1 MSPIINQKFLTE
13 MFYWLQIF
21 FLIKI
26 YKTTNKTQTSYQ
38 IFNRLKIQYQN
49 IF

>member
-1 MSPIINQKFLTE
+1 MSPIINQNFLTDV
-13 MFYWLQIF
+13 LLVADI

-26 YKTTNKTQTSYQ
+26 YKNITNKTQTSYQ